1 MPRHR
6 LALGR
11 LGALLLLAL
20 AAAMPAAPVQAATQ
34 TKLLRFPDI
43 HADKVVFTYGG
54 DLWTAPSNGGTAV
67 RLTAHPGLELFA
79 KFSPDGKWIA
89 FTGQYDGDEQVYVI
103 PSTGGVPRQL
113 TFYPAWGPLP
123 ARWGYDNQVYGWTN
137 DGKAVVFRSLRDGWE
152 LTGSRLYTVPVDGGQ
167 EEPLPMPVSGA
178 GDFSPD
184 GSKMVYSPL
193 IRDFRT
199 WKRYEGGWA
208 QDLYIFDLA
217 SHAEENITSN
227 SRTDRDPMWIG
238 GKIYFDSDRDGHL
251 NLYAYDPAGKTTT
264 ELTHETKYD
273 VRWPSKGDDGEIV
286 YELDGELRV
295 YDTKTNQ
302 ARAISI
308 TVPDD
313 GLNTRP
319 SRVAAGDQIEGFG
332 LAPKGERALF
342 WARGDVFSAPIEKGN
357 TRDLTRTPGA
367 HEKWAAWSPD
377 GARVAY
383 ISDQSGEEEIW
394 VTAQD
399 GDAKPEQLTTGGQAM
414 RYRPLWSPDGKRIA
428 FSDKDGKL
436 WVLTV
441 ADRKLQQVAKDGSGT
456 MYDFTWSPDSAFLA
470 FSLSHENGLRSLA
483 IWSSADDKIHDVSMA
498 PFNSYAPA
506 WAPGGDYLYYLSDR
520 EFAPQI
526 SHFEFNYAV
535 DRETNILALALRQD
549 AKSPFPPQSD
559 EVELKKPDEAKAD
572 KPADKD
578 EKKDGKSAEKKA
590 EASKPVKIDWDRL
603 AERVTRVPVDADNY
617 YGLNAT
623 KDGLVYMTSGAFF
636 YGREVE
642 RKPVLHFYSFK
653 DRKDSDIA
661 SDVDDF
667 ALSADGAKVLVQ
679 QKNAYSLLEVKAGG
693 GDKKTVSTANLYV
706 DRVPREEWR
715 EVFDEVWRRYRDF
728 FYVKNMHGYDWAGL
742 RDQYKALLP
751 YVAHRSDLNY
761 LLGEMVAELDVSHAY
776 ISGGDWFQP
785 ARPKVALPGAR
796 FALDKAAGRYK
807 IAQIFQGE
815 NDEDRYR
822 APLTEVGVDARV
834 GDYVLAIDG
843 VELQANDNPYRLL
856 RGKLGGTVELLLNAK
871 PVREGARKVTFKPIS
886 EEHTLLYDAWVRR
899 NRERVSTLS
908 GGRLGYLHIP
918 DMGDDGIREFIKWF
932 YPQIRKQGMVV
943 DERYNGGGNVSQMLI
958 ERLSRKLLS
967 VDFSRN
973 VEWPGTYPSAV
984 FVGPMAALI
993 NETTASDGDIFA
1005 AMFKQ
1010 AKLGKVYGKR
1020 SWGGVV
1026 GISGHGPLID
1036 GGQVFVPEGATA
1048 SPDGKYII
1056 ENHGVDPDV
1065 VVENDAKDVL
1075 EGKDPQL
1082 ERAVADLLKEIA
1094 EHPQGLPKRPADPV
1108 KTP

>member
-11 LGALLLLAL
+11 VGAALLLAL
-20 AAAMPAAPVQAATQ
+20 AVALPAAAETPTAS

-43 HADKVVFTYGG
+43 HGDKVVFCYGG
-54 DLWTAPSNGGTAV
+54 DLWTAPSTGGTAV
-67 RLTAHPGLELFA
+67 RLTAHPGLELFP

-137 DGKAVVFRSLRDGWE
+137 DGKAVLFRSLRDGWE
-152 LTGSRLYTVPVDGGQ
+152 LTLSRLYTVPLDGGQ

-184 GSKMVYSPL
+184 GTKVVYSPL
-193 IRDFRT
+193 VRDFRT

-217 SHAEENITSN
+217 SHAQENITSN
-227 SRTDRDPMWIG
+227 PRTDRDPMWIG
-238 GKIYFDSDRDGHL
+238 GKIYFASDRDGHL
-251 NLYAYDPAGKTTT
+251 NLYSYDPASKATA

-273 VRWPSKGDDGEIV
+273 VRWPSKGEAGEIV
-286 YELDGELRV
+286 YELNGELRV
-295 YDTKTNQ
+295 FDTRTGQ
-302 ARAISI
+302 SRAIPI

-319 SRVAAGDQIEGFG
+319 SRVSASDQIEGFG
-332 LAPKGERALF
+332 LSPKGERALF
-342 WARGDVFSAPIEKGN
+342 WARGDVFTAPIEKGN

-377 GARVAY
+377 GSRIAY

-399 GDAKPEQLTTGGQAM
+399 GDSSAQQLTSGGQAM

-441 ADRKLQQVAKDGSGT
+441 LDKKLESIAQDGTGNLFD
-456 MYDFTWSPDSAFLA
+456 YTWSPDSAYLA
-470 FSLSHENGLRSLA
+470 FSVSHPNGLRSLVV
-483 IWSSADDKIHDVSMA
+483 WSAADGKSHDVSRE

-506 WAPGGDYLYYLSDR
+506 WDPSGEHLYYLADR
-520 EFAPQI
+520 EFAPLI
-526 SHFEFNYAV
+526 SQLEFNYAV
-535 DRETNILALALRQD
+535 DRPTSILALTLRQD
-549 AKSPFPPQSD
+549 GKSPFPPQSD
-559 EVELKKPDEAKAD
+559 EVEIKKAESAKGEAA
-572 KPADKD
+572 AKD
-578 EKKDGKSAEKKA
+578 EKKDGKKEEKKP
-590 EASKPVKIDWDRL
+590 EAPKPVKIDWTGL
-603 AERVTRVPVDADNY
+603 ADRVTRVPLEADNY
-617 YGLNAT
+617 FGLNVT
-623 KDGLVYMTSGAFF
+623 KDGLVYMTSGGFF

-642 RKPVLHFYSFK
+642 RKPVLHFYAFK
-653 DRKDSDIA
+653 DRKESDIA
-661 SDVDDF
+661 SEVDDF

-679 QKNAYSLLEVKAGG
+679 QKRAYNLYEVKAGG
-693 GDKKTVSTANLYV
+693 GEKKSVATAGLVV

-761 LLGEMVAELDVSHAY
+761 VLGEMVAELDVSHAY
-776 ISGGDWFQP
+776 IVGGDWYQP
-785 ARPKVALPGAR
+785 ERPKVALPGAR
-796 FALDKAAGRYK
+796 FALDKASGRYR
-807 IAQIFQGE
+807 IAEIFRGE
-815 NDEDRYR
+815 NDEERYR
-822 APLTEVGVDARV
+822 APLTEVGVAAKE

-843 VELQANDNPYRLL
+843 VDLPANENPYRLL
-856 RGKLGGTVELLLNAK
+856 RGKLGGTVELLLNDK
-871 PVREGARKVTFKPIS
+871 PSREGARKVTFKPIG
-886 EEHTLLYDAWVRR
+886 EEHSLLYDAWVRH
-899 NRERVSTLS
+899 NREKVAALS
-908 GGRLGYLHIP
+908 GGKLGYLHIP

-932 YPQIRKQGMVV
+932 YPQIRKQGLVV
-943 DERYNGGGNVSQMLI
+943 DARYNGGGNVSQMLI
-958 ERLSRKLLS
+958 ERLQRKLLS

-973 VEWPGTYPSAV
+973 VQWPGTYPSAV

-993 NETTASDGDIFA
+993 NETTASDGDIFG

-1048 SPDGKYII
+1048 STDGRYII

-1065 VVENDAKDVL
+1065 VVENEAKDVL

-1082 ERAVADLLKEIA
+1082 ERAVADLLQEIA
-1094 EHPQGLPKRPADPV
+1094 AHPQGLPQRPADPV